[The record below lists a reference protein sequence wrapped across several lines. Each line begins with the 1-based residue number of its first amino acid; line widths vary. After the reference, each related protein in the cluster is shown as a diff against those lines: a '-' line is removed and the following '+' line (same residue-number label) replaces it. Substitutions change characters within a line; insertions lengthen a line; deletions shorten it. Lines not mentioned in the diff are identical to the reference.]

1 MISFIINRIFKNNDT
16 KAPET
21 RKKAGF
27 IGSLF
32 GIFLNALLFA
42 VKFLAGT
49 IIKSVSVTADAFNNL
64 SDMGSSAVTLMGFKL
79 GDRPADNEHPFGHG
93 RIEYLS
99 GFLVSVLIIVAGF
112 ELAKTS
118 VHKITNPEEA
128 AFSLMPFLLLVLTIP
143 VKLFLAAFNKKLG
156 RKVNSSAMEAAAAD
170 SRNDVLITTATLIST
185 LVVKL
190 TGIYAID
197 GYIGLLVALFVMWS
211 GISIAR
217 ETLSPLLGQ
226 LPDEELIDKITS
238 VILSGEHVC
247 GIHDII
253 VHNYGPDKYFASA
266 HAEIPADSDIL
277 KVHDEI
283 DNIEHSIKTNMGVHI
298 TIHMDPVETNNE
310 YVMLLKS
317 KVAEIINGIDKELTF
332 HDFRV
337 VSGETHTNLIFDVVV
352 PNKFRMTDDEIKEEI
367 DKNLDGNLFTVIEFD
382 RKFT

>member
-1 MISFIINRIFKNNDT
+1 MTDFIIKRILKNNDT

-32 GIFLNALLFA
+32 GILLNALLF
-42 VKFLAGT
+42 VIKFLVGT
-49 IIKSVSVTADAFNNL
+49 LIKSVSVIADAFNNL
-64 SDMGSSAVTLMGFKL
+64 SDMGSSAVTLLGFKL
-79 GDRPADNEHPFGHG
+79 GDRPADDKHPFGHG

-99 GFLVSVLIIVAGF
+99 GLFVSVMIIVAGF

-118 VHKITNPEEA
+118 VEKIIHPEEA
-128 AFSLMPFLLLVLTIP
+128 AFSLVPFLLLVLTIP
-143 VKLFLAAFNKKLG
+143 VKLYLASFNKKLG
-156 RKVNSSAMEAAAAD
+156 KKVNSSAMEAAAAD

-185 LVVKL
+185 LAVKF

-226 LPDEELIDKITS
+226 VPDEELIDKISS
-238 VILSGEHVC
+238 VILSGENVC

-253 VHNYGPDKYFASA
+253 VHNYGPDRYFASA
-266 HAEIPADSDIL
+266 HAEIPADCDIL

-283 DNIEHSIKTNMGVHI
+283 DNLEHKIKTEMGVHI

-310 YVMLLKS
+310 YVMSLKRKMS
-317 KVAEIINGIDKELTF
+317 EIISGIDTELTF

-352 PNKFRMTDDEIKEEI
+352 PNKYKLSDEEIKEKI
-367 DKNLDGNLFTVIEFD
+367 DKELEENLFTVIEFD